1 VWMRDEDK
9 LVEEVLRGQHAS
21 FELLLQP
28 YQQGFLN
35 MAYRITGDREEAREV
50 CQDAFLKMF
59 KYLKSFKKGRSFKT
73 WSYKILVNT
82 SYDFLKHKKKY
93 MRVIDSQKSASV
105 YELPQVE
112 QRIWR
117 KQMREKIQGV
127 LDILS
132 PKEKAVFLLRDSE
145 GLSVREAS
153 LVLGCSQ
160 MSIRTHLSR
169 ARQKIKNHFAK
180 NHSKLTGEES
190 T

>member
-1 VWMRDEDK
+1 MKDEDK

-145 GLSVREAS
+145 GLSVMEAS

-169 ARQKIKNHFAK
+169 ARQKIKVHFAK
-180 NHSKLTGEES
+180 NHSKLTGEEK

>member
-1 VWMRDEDK
+1 
-9 LVEEVLRGQHAS
+9 
-21 FELLLQP
+21 
-28 YQQGFLN
+28 

-93 MRVIDSQKSASV
+93 MRVIDSQKNASV

-112 QRIWR
+112 QKIWR

-145 GLSVREAS
+145 GLSVKEAS

-160 MSIRTHLSR
+160 MSVRTHLSR
-169 ARQKIKNHFAK
+169 ARQKIKVHFAK
-180 NHSKLTGEES
+180 NHLKKTGEEK